1 MVAAGTAMILL
12 AMYGGWLMFRKKV
25 ENAGKWFFKA
35 LLFSISLPF
44 IANTAGWIMTEIGRQ
59 PWTVFGLITT
69 EQSISPNVSAGSMLF
84 SLIAF
89 SLAYTVLAGVMAYL
103 FVKVIKKGPFAAEE
117 EDHHA
122 ADPFNKEGY
131 GHVS

>member
-12 AMYGGWLMFRKKV
+12 AMYGGWLMIRKKV

-69 EQSISPNVSAGSMLF
+69 EDSISPNVSAGSMLF

-89 SLAYTVLAGVMAYL
+89 SVIYAVLAGVMAYL
-103 FVKVIKKGPFAAEE
+103 FVKVIKKGPYAAE

-122 ADPFNKEGY
+122 ADPFDKEGF
-131 GHVS
+131 GRVS